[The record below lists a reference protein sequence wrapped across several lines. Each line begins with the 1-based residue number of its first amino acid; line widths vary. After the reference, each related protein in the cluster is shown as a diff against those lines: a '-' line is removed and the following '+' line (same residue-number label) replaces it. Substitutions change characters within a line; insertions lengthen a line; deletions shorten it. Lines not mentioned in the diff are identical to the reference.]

1 MSTKNVD
8 VGGALTLVADYI
20 RMHHIDWLVMNGGFV
35 GTNIAAYELNKFKG
49 KETVRTFNFNCDV
62 NATDT
67 VLKADERHI
76 GHIMLVGK
84 TVCHD
89 IRNTQSG
96 IWNGNE
102 YRELFSKYHV
112 KEEKRLHDMLACH
125 EGITYINGEDTF
137 CEYDTVK
144 PYNEGLC
151 RTMTKWGNT
160 KTRTTPYREV
170 LAAVG
175 YKKS

>member
-1 MSTKNVD
+1 MN
-8 VGGALTLVADYI
+8 AAD
-20 RMHHIDWLVMNGGFV
+20 
-35 GTNIAAYELNKFKG
+35 A
-49 KETVRTFNFNCDV
+49 
-62 NATDT
+62 
-67 VLKADERHI
+67 VLKTDERHI
-76 GHIMLVGK
+76 GYIILVGK
-84 TVCHD
+84 NVCHD

-96 IWNGNE
+96 IWNGDE
-102 YRELFSKYHV
+102 YKELFSKYHV

-125 EGITYINGEDTF
+125 EGIAYINGEDTF

-144 PYNEGLC
+144 PYSEGLC
-151 RTMTKWGNT
+151 GTMTKWGST

>member
-1 MSTKNVD
+1 M
-8 VGGALTLVADYI
+8 
-20 RMHHIDWLVMNGGFV
+20 
-35 GTNIAAYELNKFKG
+35 
-49 KETVRTFNFNCDV
+49 
-62 NATDT
+62 
-67 VLKADERHI
+67 LKADERHI

-89 IRNTQSG
+89 IRNTRSG
-96 IWNGNE
+96 IWNGDE
-102 YRELFSKYHV
+102 YRELFNEYHV
-112 KEEKRLHDMLACH
+112 KDEKRLHDMLACH
-125 EGITYINGEDTF
+125 EGIAYINGEDAF

-151 RTMTKWGNT
+151 GTMTKWGST

-170 LAAVG
+170 LAAVA